1 MKQIDSKY
9 RQFPTALELP
19 DLSTERQLVRSEEI
33 IAWVKESN
41 LVYQK
46 DFVCFEHPLGKP
58 GHGQK
63 VTMAWAFRDRG
74 TALHFKLTFGGWR

>member
-1 MKQIDSKY
+1 MKQIESKY
-9 RQFPTALELP
+9 VQFPIALELP
-19 DLSTERQLVRSEEI
+19 ELESDRQLVRSEEI
-33 IAWVKESN
+33 IAWTKESN

-46 DFVCFEHPLGKP
+46 DFVCFEYESGPRGYRK
-58 GHGQK
+58 K